1 MLPASQYLSIYSI
14 AVIILTSV
22 MAIRYRTFSDE
33 ELLYQTKPTSIWV
46 WLVPLGFALFIGER
60 PLSGR
65 YFVDM
70 SNYNEAY
77 YSLYYGTEFKWDWQS
92 TNYIFDNVFRWL
104 ASERYEIS
112 VFFVGAAIIYF
123 IGAYIGL
130 RKLFPTNALYAFVCF
145 LGAFSTFSYGT
156 NGLKAGMAASLFI
169 IAIAYYSK
177 PLVSILFLFLSLGF
191 HHSMMLPIV
200 AVVIAFFYRNSK
212 IYLLIWAIALIIA
225 VFHITYFQQLFGGM
239 ADEDGASYLLETND
253 NWGGKTGF
261 RWDFIIYSMLPIVT
275 GFYWV
280 LRYNIKDAGFSILY
294 NTYVLTNAVWMLCMY
309 ANFTNRIAYL
319 SWFLYPIV
327 LIYPLLKINL
337 LDKQSVILNYTVWGQ
352 LIITLTLTFVL

>member
-104 ASERYEIS
+104 ASERYEIN

-130 RKLFPTNALYAFVCF
+130 KKLFPTNALYAFVCF
-145 LGAFSTFSYGT
+145 LGAFSTYSYGT

-212 IYLLIWAIALIIA
+212 IYLLVWLIALLIA
-225 VFHITYFQQLFGGM
+225 VLHITFFQEMFGGM
-239 ADEDGASYLLETND
+239 VDEGGSSYLLETNED
-253 NWGGKTGF
+253 WGGKTGF
-261 RWDFIIYSMLPIVT
+261 RWDFVIYSMLPIIT

-280 LRYNIKDAGFSILY
+280 VRNNIKNSGFSIIY
-294 NTYVLTNAVWMLCMY
+294 NTYILTNAVWMLCMY
-309 ANFTNRIAYL
+309 ASFTNRIAYL

-327 LIYPLLKINL
+327 LIFPLLKLDL
-337 LDKQSVILNYTVWGQ
+337 LERQSMILTYIVWGQ
-352 LIITLTLTFVL
+352 LIITLALAYLL

>member
-1 MLPASQYLSIYSI
+1 MLPASQYLSIYFI

-22 MAIRYRTFSDE
+22 MAIRYRAFSDE
-33 ELLYQTKPTSIWV
+33 ELLYQTKPTSIWA

-70 SNYNEAY
+70 LAY
-77 YSLYYGTEFKWDWQS
+77 EISYESMIGEEFQWDWQS

-112 VFFVGAAIIYF
+112 VFFVGAALINF

-177 PLVSILFLFLSLGF
+177 PLVCILFLSLSLGF

-225 VFHITYFQQLFGGM
+225 VLHITYFQQLFGGM
-239 ADEDGASYLLETND
+239 TDEDSASYLLETND

-261 RWDFIIYSMLPIVT
+261 RWDFVIYSMLPIAT

-280 LRYNIKDAGFSILY
+280 VRNNIKDAGFSILY

-337 LDKQSVILNYTVWGQ
+337 LDRQSVILNYTVWGQ